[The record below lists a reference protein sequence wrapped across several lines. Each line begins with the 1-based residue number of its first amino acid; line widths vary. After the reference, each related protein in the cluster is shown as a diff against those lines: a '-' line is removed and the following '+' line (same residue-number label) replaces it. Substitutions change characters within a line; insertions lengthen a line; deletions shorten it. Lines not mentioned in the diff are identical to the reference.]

1 MEQVILVDEQDNE
14 IGTMEKMQA
23 HVEGR
28 LHRAI
33 SVFIFNGRGEMLLQQ
48 RAAGKYHSPLLWTN
62 ACCSHPRPGEATAD
76 AAHRRLNEEMGITC
90 NLFEVFSFTY
100 KAEMDG
106 GLTEHEYDHVF
117 LGISNAEPRPR
128 ADEAAAWKHVR
139 MQELQEDMK
148 KEPAKYTAWFRIC
161 MNEHLQQLLG

>member
-14 IGTMEKMQA
+14 TGIMEKMQA

-48 RAAGKYHSPLLWTN
+48 RAADKYHSPLLWTN
-62 ACCSHPRPGEATAD
+62 ACCSHPRPGETTTA
-76 AAHRRLNEEMGITC
+76 AAHRRLREEMGISC
-90 NLFEVFSFTY
+90 DLFEVFSFTY
-100 KAEMDG
+100 KAEMDR

-117 LGISNAEPRPR
+117 LGISNAEPLPR

-148 KEPAKYTAWFRIC
+148 NDPAKYTAWFRIC
-161 MNEHLQQLLG
+161 MSEHLQQLFG